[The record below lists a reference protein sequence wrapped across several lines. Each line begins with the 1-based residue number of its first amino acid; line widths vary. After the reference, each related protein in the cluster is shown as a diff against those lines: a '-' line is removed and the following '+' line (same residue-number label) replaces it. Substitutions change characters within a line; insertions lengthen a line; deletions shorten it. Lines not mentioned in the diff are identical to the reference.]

1 LHYLYIYINK
11 HVCVCMGVVES
22 LTEADRGLL
31 QVVGLK
37 PLLVRGIGVHHSG
50 LIPILREIVEL
61 LFQENLIQVLFSTG
75 MV

>member
-1 LHYLYIYINK
+1 
-11 HVCVCMGVVES
+11 MGVVES